1 MTKTTH
7 SDMTSIIPTLKHS
20 FFASLLAVLMLVPS
34 TTAFSQDLKIGYVEP
49 RFILE
54 RMPEMRAVQ
63 QRLQNFAERKRT
75 ELLEKEASLQQQIES
90 YQERSSVM
98 SQDARQKEEARL
110 GELGTELQTAQ
121 ALAEQELAQRRA
133 ELMSP
138 LLQQVQAAI
147 DAVAKEKKLDI
158 VLNTTTSSGDV
169 IILYVSDEIRQNNDI
184 TEAVLARLEL

>member
-1 MTKTTH
+1 MKQTLNSLHTL
-7 SDMTSIIPTLKHS
+7 SSTLKRILAAAFVAAVMLAPTTS
-20 FFASLLAVLMLVPS
+20 TFA
-34 TTAFSQDLKIGYVEP
+34 QDLKIGYVEP
-49 RFILE
+49 RYILE

-63 QRLQNFAERKRT
+63 QRLQNFTERKRN
-75 ELLEKEASLQQQIES
+75 ELIEKEASLQQQIES

-98 SQDARQKEEARL
+98 SQDARQKEEERL
-110 GELGTELQTAQ
+110 GQLGTELQNAQ
-121 ALAEQELAQRRA
+121 AQAEQELAQRRA

-147 DAVAKEKKLDI
+147 DAVAKQKGLDI
-158 VLNTTTSSGDV
+158 VLNTTTSTGDV